1 MDTDKSVQQGVQQS
15 VGTHV
20 QAQSAGTHVQQ
31 RVQGTVQAQIDNKG
45 FGMEVRVAILEERT
59 KRMDEDFKELTR
71 EVQVGFANIQ
81 KLMSRNPVKDF
92 ISEHWMKLLIFA
104 AMLLGK
110 PAAEILKMLAPLIK
124 GVSG

>member
-1 MDTDKSVQQGVQQS
+1 MDTDKL
-15 VGTHV
+15 V
-20 QAQSAGTHVQQ
+20 QA
-31 RVQGTVQAQIDNKG
+31 TVQAQTDGKG

-71 EVQVGFANIQ
+71 EVQVGFENIQ
-81 KLMSRNPVKDF
+81 KLMSRNPVTDF

-110 PAAEILKMLAPLIK
+110 PAAEILKMLEPLIK
-124 GVSG
+124 GASG

>member
-1 MDTDKSVQQGVQQS
+1 MDTDKSVQAN
-15 VGTHV
+15 V
-20 QAQSAGTHVQQ
+20 QAQT
-31 RVQGTVQAQIDNKG
+31 DDKG

-71 EVQVGFANIQ
+71 EVQVGFENIQ
-81 KLMSRNPVKDF
+81 KLMARNPVKDF
-92 ISEHWMKLLIFA
+92 ISEHWKTLLIFA

-110 PAAEILKMLAPLIK
+110 PAADILKMLEPLIK

>member
-1 MDTDKSVQQGVQQS
+1 MDTDKSVQQSVQKI
-15 VGTHV
+15 V
-20 QAQSAGTHVQQ
+20 QA
-31 RVQGTVQAQIDNKG
+31 TVQAQTDDKG

-71 EVQVGFANIQ
+71 EVQVGFENIQ

>member
-1 MDTDKSVQQGVQQS
+1 MDTDKSVQEIVPAI
-15 VGTHV
+15 V
-20 QAQSAGTHVQQ
+20 QAQT
-31 RVQGTVQAQIDNKG
+31 DDKG

-71 EVQVGFANIQ
+71 EVQVGFENIQ

-92 ISEHWMKLLIFA
+92 VSEHWKTLLIFA

-110 PAAEILKMLAPLIK
+110 PAADILRVLEPLIK

>member
-1 MDTDKSVQQGVQQS
+1 MDTDRSVQQS
-15 VGTHV
+15 V
-20 QAQSAGTHVQQ
+20 QES
-31 RVQGTVQAQIDNKG
+31 VQGTVQQSVQGTVQETVQGKG

-59 KRMDEDFKELTR
+59 KRMDEDFKNLTR
-71 EVQVGFANIQ
+71 EVQVGFENIQ

-110 PAAEILKMLAPLIK
+110 PAAEILKLLAPLIK

>member
-1 MDTDKSVQQGVQQS
+1 MDTDKSVQQSVQKI
-15 VGTHV
+15 V
-20 QAQSAGTHVQQ
+20 QTQT
-31 RVQGTVQAQIDNKG
+31 DDKG
-45 FGMEVRVAILEERT
+45 SGMEVRVAILEERT

-71 EVQVGFANIQ
+71 EVRVGFENIQ

-110 PAAEILKMLAPLIK
+110 PAADILKMLEPLIK
-124 GVSG
+124 GASG

>member
-1 MDTDKSVQQGVQQS
+1 MDTDKSVQDKS
-15 VGTHV
+15 
-20 QAQSAGTHVQQ
+20 
-31 RVQGTVQAQIDNKG
+31 VQGTVPAIVQETVQAQTDGQG

-59 KRMDEDFKELTR
+59 KRMNEDFKELTR
-71 EVQVGFANIQ
+71 EVQVGFENIK

-92 ISEHWMKLLIFA
+92 ISEYWLKLLIFA

-110 PAAEILKMLAPLIK
+110 PAAEILKMLEPLII

>member
-1 MDTDKSVQQGVQQS
+1 MDTDKSVQQSVQEI
-15 VGTHV
+15 V
-20 QAQSAGTHVQQ
+20 QAQTDG
-31 RVQGTVQAQIDNKG
+31 KG

-59 KRMDEDFKELTR
+59 KRMDEDFKALTQ
-71 EVQVGFANIQ
+71 EVRVGFENIQ

-110 PAAEILKMLAPLIK
+110 PAADILKVLEPLIK

>member
-1 MDTDKSVQQGVQQS
+1 MDTDKSVQEI
-15 VGTHV
+15 V
-20 QAQSAGTHVQQ
+20 QAQTDG
-31 RVQGTVQAQIDNKG
+31 KG

-92 ISEHWMKLLIFA
+92 ISEHWKMLLIFA

-110 PAAEILKMLAPLIK
+110 PAADILKVLEPLIK
-124 GVSG
+124 GIQ

>member
-1 MDTDKSVQQGVQQS
+1 MDTDKSVQEI
-15 VGTHV
+15 V
-20 QAQSAGTHVQQ
+20 QAQTDG
-31 RVQGTVQAQIDNKG
+31 KG

-81 KLMSRNPVKDF
+81 KLMARNPVKDF
-92 ISEHWMKLLIFA
+92 ISEHWKTLLIFA

-110 PAAEILKMLAPLIK
+110 PAADILKVLEPLIK
-124 GVSG
+124 GLQ

>member
-1 MDTDKSVQQGVQQS
+1 MDTDKSVQQSVQEI
-15 VGTHV
+15 VPVIV
-20 QAQSAGTHVQQ
+20 QAQTDG
-31 RVQGTVQAQIDNKG
+31 KG
-45 FGMEVRVAILEERT
+45 FSMEVRVAILEERT

-71 EVQVGFANIQ
+71 EVQVGFENIQ

-92 ISEHWMKLLIFA
+92 VSEHWMTLLIFA

-110 PAAEILKMLAPLIK
+110 PAADILRMLEPLIK

>member
-1 MDTDKSVQQGVQQS
+1 MDTDKSVQETAQEI
-15 VGTHV
+15 V
-20 QAQSAGTHVQQ
+20 QAQTDG
-31 RVQGTVQAQIDNKG
+31 KG

-59 KRMDEDFKELTR
+59 KRMDEDFKNLTR
-71 EVQVGFANIQ
+71 EVQVGFENIQ

-92 ISEHWMKLLIFA
+92 ISEHWLKLLIFA

-110 PAAEILKMLAPLIK
+110 PAADILKVLEPLIK

>member
-1 MDTDKSVQQGVQQS
+1 MDTDKSVQQSVQKI
-15 VGTHV
+15 V
-20 QAQSAGTHVQQ
+20 QTQT
-31 RVQGTVQAQIDNKG
+31 DDKG
-45 FGMEVRVAILEERT
+45 SGMEVRVAILEERT

-71 EVQVGFANIQ
+71 EVRVGFENIQ

-110 PAAEILKMLAPLIK
+110 PAADILKMLEPLIK
-124 GVSG
+124 GAS

>member
-1 MDTDKSVQQGVQQS
+1 MDTDKSVQQSVQQS
-15 VGTHV
+15 VQEIV
-20 QAQSAGTHVQQ
+20 QA
-31 RVQGTVQAQIDNKG
+31 TVQAQTDGKG
-45 FGMEVRVAILEERT
+45 FDMEVRVAILEERT

-71 EVQVGFANIQ
+71 EVRVGFENIQ

-110 PAAEILKMLAPLIK
+110 PAAEILKMLEPLIK
-124 GVSG
+124 GL

>member
-1 MDTDKSVQQGVQQS
+1 MDTDKSVQE
-15 VGTHV
+15 
-20 QAQSAGTHVQQ
+20 
-31 RVQGTVQAQIDNKG
+31 TVQAQTDGKG

-71 EVQVGFANIQ
+71 EVQVGFENIQ

-92 ISEHWMKLLIFA
+92 ISEHWKTLLVFA

-110 PAAEILKMLAPLIK
+110 PAADILKMLEPLIK
-124 GVSG
+124 GIS

>member
-1 MDTDKSVQQGVQQS
+1 MGTDKSVQQSVQET
-15 VGTHV
+15 VPAIV
-20 QAQSAGTHVQQ
+20 QAQT
-31 RVQGTVQAQIDNKG
+31 DDKG

-71 EVQVGFANIQ
+71 KVQEGFENIQ
-81 KLMSRNPVKDF
+81 KLMARNPVKDF

-104 AMLLGK
+104 AMLLGQ
-110 PAAEILKMLAPLIK
+110 PAADILTVLGPLIK

>member
-1 MDTDKSVQQGVQQS
+1 MDTDKSVQEI
-15 VGTHV
+15 V
-20 QAQSAGTHVQQ
+20 QAQTDG
-31 RVQGTVQAQIDNKG
+31 KG

-59 KRMDEDFKELTR
+59 KRMDEDFKNLTR
-71 EVQVGFANIQ
+71 EVQVGFENIQ

-92 ISEHWMKLLIFA
+92 VSEHWKTLLIFA

-110 PAAEILKMLAPLIK
+110 PAADILKMLEPLTK